1 MPSTYLTHASTRAI
15 VRPRCPKC
23 SAVMMLARIEPD
35 RPGHDKRTFE
45 CPVCYRAESEVVQFN

>member
-1 MPSTYLTHASTRAI
+1 MPSTPLTHASTRAI

-23 SAVMMLARIEPD
+23 SAVMMLARMEPD

-45 CPVCYRAESEVVQFN
+45 CPVCDHAASEVVQFN